1 MIRTVQVVLVVS
13 ELCAGAAAFA
23 ETPAWVTESNQAA
36 QKLLAVQAKYAPE
49 TVSAFGVEK
58 YDADVLDLKPATV
71 TRQEADLDA
80 VVQEYTAEL
89 KDVSDPRVRE
99 DLEILIRSA
108 QDQRTTLALND
119 RLMVNYLIKT
129 ANLPLRPGAV
139 VPGASAEVAIPFRK
153 DNPKFAQAID
163 GALEAL
169 RKDGTLTKLS
179 VKWFGSDVT
188 RPAK

>member
-13 ELCAGAAAFA
+13 GLCAGAAALA

-58 YDADVLDLKPATV
+58 YDADVLDLNPGTV

-80 VVQEYTAEL
+80 VAQEYTAEL

-119 RLMVNYLIKT
+119 RLI
-129 ANLPLRPGAV
+129 LPYFDLPQTVFTGFQTFASSGTPAQSAVTSRLRRSHARGSR
-139 VPGASAEVAIPFRK
+139 SALAISSPPR
-153 DNPKFAQAID
+153 
-163 GALEAL
+163 G
-169 RKDGTLTKLS
+169 RWRCRRS
-179 VKWFGSDVT
+179 SRT
-188 RPAK
+188 RTSI

>member
-1 MIRTVQVVLVVS
+1 LGKIAIAAQNCGNTAARVEPKGAFMIRTVQVVLVAS
-13 ELCAGAAAFA
+13 GLCTGAAAFA

-58 YDADVLDLKPATV
+58 YDADVLDLKPGTV

-89 KDVSDPRVRE
+89 KDVRDPRVRE
-99 DLEILIRSA
+99 DLEILIKSA

-119 RLMVNYLIKT
+119 RLM
-129 ANLPLRPGAV
+129 LPYFDLP
-139 VPGASAEVAIPFRK
+139 
-153 DNPKFAQAID
+153 QALFTGFQALLD
-163 GALEAL
+163 KRRQGALPG
-169 RKDGTLTKLS
+169 R
-179 VKWFGSDVT
+179 T
-188 RPAK
+188 RAPQAV